1 MSLKTSVAALTTA
14 AFIATSMALMPV
26 QVPVASAQAP
36 ITQVGVEAREV
47 TTDLRCSANA
57 PVLGA
62 QDADQPVALT
72 TVSPTSVT
80 PGTEFEVISQTGEL
94 AVPTD
99 VGGFGINFMN
109 NIVTRTVFS
118 NDADFVSAELDM
130 SSAYYKL
137 TPTSPEGPLP
147 GTAPSVSYN
156 PANRMLSLTMPGPY
170 VGGSVLQA
178 PRVITTWISR
188 SNGSVFTSEFGGNI
202 PASTSSFPWA
212 DPGFTLNVNANLPDP
227 IGTSNIPTFCAPNY
241 GPRSNIPANLSV
253 PRPFLSRTISDD
265 QPPTIVF
272 RTPKNNVVY
281 EQDSVQE
288 VDFECIDPSG
298 VATCVGTLA
307 DGDLLDTSTFGT
319 RQFTVTATDPFGFE
333 REQTITYSI
342 AGNSEPTVDAG
353 ADQDVASNTL
363 ITLSGSATDP
373 DAGQLVSYL
382 WEQVSGPAVTLSD
395 TDDPFSTVT
404 TFTSPPG
411 PATLVFRL
419 RADDGFATGEDTVT
433 VTVLDNTPPVLT
445 NPLNNVTINTRTSTV
460 LNATATDAEGYPVTY
475 LWTQVDADGEELA
488 ADDPDRVITG
498 RPTTASI
505 TVNAPNRNTGA
516 DLRFRVVVSDGDERA
531 DLEQTVVVTVRPN
544 RTPVVTA
551 GDDQTVN
558 ALTAASV
565 QLAGASTDADGHP
578 ITYAWTQVDENGDP
592 LELADPDLVVLSSL
606 TAANPTFT
614 APAGPKTLYFA
625 LAASDPY
632 ETTDA
637 LVTVTVAANQAP
649 VFTAGQA
656 TQSGRGGGAISITGT
671 ASDPDGHAISYQ
683 WTQVDSS
690 GDPLTLGDPSTVTIT
705 NPTSAT
711 ASVEAPFNASPYV
724 LYFRVT
730 ASDSFGGSSSL
741 VVTLDVLGN
750 RAPVALSPDR
760 NPALGATV
768 NLNGSATDPD
778 GHDITGWEWTQV
790 DENGDPVD
798 PLDAV
803 TLAPNNTAQNVSFTA
818 STTNGTVYYF
828 ELVATD
834 EYGADSEPVTVTV
847 TVGNKAPTVSAG
859 SNTTGT
865 AVNQTVTLT
874 GTVNDLDVGDSATYL
889 WEQVDSTGDLVTSG
903 PDLVTIANPAA
914 LSTTFVTPTQNV
926 ATTLFFRLTATDSFG
941 ATGSA
946 TRSVGVIANRGPA
959 TPVAATALPVQAS
972 RTVGTYAQ
980 FTATAPT
987 DPDGHPSS
995 GFTYNW
1001 IQTSGTG
1008 ATSDCRGNDSCGA
1021 NVPELEFLTSGTYT
1035 VPGLGS
1041 VTATARQPVVLVPGN
1056 WAATSSMFVRYTV
1069 GDGFGATSAISPN
1082 LTFTITNTATSIQWA
1097 VRGTGTP
1104 ATGVA
1109 ADTSPRNPVWGNAV
1123 VEIDATQNPA
1133 KTLST
1138 SDPDG
1143 PISYTLRQYTSAT
1156 NTTACSTTTVG
1167 ATQCQ
1172 LGRPGTRVTNQTN
1185 TTGKFTF
1192 EIEPGRNAYFRL
1204 EYTQGGTTNTSTR
1217 FTVVSTQTGNT
1228 APVISF
1234 GTTPSTVYLG
1244 GSPTTITLD
1253 GIASDAQTS
1262 GGPFNVQLNTAP
1274 AGALPN
1280 QTLSYEWVQTDA
1292 GGVALPGGHPDLVTL
1307 SSSTALKPTFTSPSE
1322 PKTLHFRF
1330 TASDGVTS
1338 TSQLRSILFDVNG
1351 DPVVQQDK
1359 VVNVRP
1365 GATATLNPTI
1375 TDPNAGQTLT
1385 YAWEQTDENG
1395 DPIAPTVTLS
1405 ADDVAAPTFTAPIS
1419 STELTLY
1426 FEVTVSDGLG
1436 GTASGIV
1443 TVIVAANAAPVAD
1456 AGADQLGVLAGES
1469 VTLDATGSTDG
1480 DNDTLTYAWTQT
1492 GGPSVTLTGANT
1504 ATPSFTAP
1512 AYTDDELLTFQV
1524 TVTDTAPESDTDTVD
1539 IEILENQG
1547 PVADAPTPITGVKSG
1562 ETVDLAASA
1571 TDREGNTITYAW
1583 TQVDALGD
1591 PLADTEPTYVT
1602 LSSSSAQ
1609 NPSFTAPG
1617 LATGSTL
1624 YFRMV
1629 PTDSYGESG
1638 AAVTTTVSVLA
1649 NQAPTANAGSNQTSV
1664 PAGVNVTLNGS
1675 ASSDPDGNTITY
1687 AWTQTAGPAVVLS
1700 DDTAVQPVF
1709 VAPATNGAILTFRLI
1724 VTDQFGVSS
1733 APSFVTIGTK
1743 ANGKPVADTG
1753 GNQTGITTGET
1764 VTLDG
1769 SGSSDPDGHTIVH
1782 LWTQLDPVTGDP
1794 ILLTDP
1800 LRVELSDN
1808 PAEAPTFVAPA
1819 GGVLWFSLVVTDQ
1832 YGLSS
1837 DVEIVTVQVNPNVDP
1852 TADAGDDQTGIVPD
1866 TLVELSGSVADA
1878 DNPVG
1883 DQSLTVL
1890 WTQQSGTPVTLTGAS
1905 TLEPSFTAPNA
1916 AGDLVFRLTVTDGYG
1931 GSDFDEVTIS
1941 VVGNQKPIA
1950 NAGPNQSGIAVS
1962 DEVQLDGS
1970 ASADPD
1976 DHGVASY
1983 QWTQVDL
1990 AGDPVIPPTITLSSA
2005 TAVNPT
2011 FTVPGVNA
2019 AGLYRFS
2026 LVVTDGLGLASD
2038 PDIVEIATE
2047 ANAAPTASAGTNQTV
2062 SSLQLVTLLGS
2073 FTDPEGHTATYEW
2086 TQVNGAG
2093 NPITPTVTLSSTTAA
2108 QPTFTAPNS
2117 PSGSSLRFRLVVT
2130 DQFGAVSA
2138 PAFVS
2143 ISVLGNR
2150 APTAVASANVSIAGR
2165 AAPVAL
2171 IGDQSSDPDNH
2182 TITYSWTQVDPT
2194 TNIPVASGDPTEA
2207 TIANPTAANTTFVA
2221 PLTVA
2226 TVKFALVVTD
2236 QFGLSS
2242 APAYVTVELVA
2253 NNAPTANAGAPQVNR
2268 AANSTVTLTGSAID
2282 PDFGET
2288 FTYAWTQTDADGDP
2302 IDPAAPEK
2310 VTLNTPNVATTTF
2323 TTRTLMTAHT
2333 LYFRLLVTD
2342 SQGATS
2348 TATTTVAVN
2357 ANRAITGLAT
2367 PTVLPTAANAA
2378 WRTIGRGVQLTQSTA
2393 GTDPDGNPS
2402 SGWTYQW
2409 VQTDAAGNECAP
2421 DCAVA
2426 TVELK
2431 TSGSHPYATGAST
2444 NTTATATARQPIF
2457 VVPPVLVPNATLYF
2471 KAKVNDGF
2479 GAVAHSSVLT
2489 VTLTNSA
2496 PVLVRN
2502 NIDVWA
2508 GQDFSVERGIHTTSP
2523 CPTSG
2528 SNCQNLVPTN
2538 FAANTTVYGGMPVR
2552 LDGRTAA
2559 FDPDG
2564 GPVDVDFNTPTLP
2577 IVTAVNIAT
2586 QQPTASRRT
2595 AGACESGTSL
2605 SETDTPNVWLFTPT
2619 VEQSGFCRIQF
2630 RATDA
2635 AGSSTTW
2642 GTPDACLVVL
2652 FIITQC
2658 DGGQFHAG
2666 SASTGDWA
2674 RAANVSLNTQADFW
2688 LNVKQNVG
2696 GPSVSIAALPV
2707 RVFNSSTGAG
2717 DTVVT
2722 LDGSGTTDPDTQF
2735 VQPLTHQWVQ
2745 VDTETGDPLPAG
2757 HPDLVTLSSPTSLV
2771 TTFVAPVGGP
2781 RTLQFR
2787 LTSSDGRVPNTQVST
2802 SMKVTTRRPLPV
2814 ASASVEGSLAT
2825 EVRQGDL
2832 VELSGVGSSSPDGR
2846 DLTYEWRQVSGPEV
2860 ELFNFAERDASFI
2873 APEAPGSDP
2882 EDIVLELVVRDGF
2895 SANYQTVTV
2904 ETQPVADAPTN
2915 LTGSPADGSVNLTWS
2930 APVSDNGSTTNGF
2943 QIEVSAD
2950 GGTTWTVN
2958 VANTNSLDTEGTAT
2972 GLTNGTPY
2980 QFRVRAVGSNGI
2992 GRSSAPAGP
3001 ISPRTVPALIE
3012 DLAATPQNQAIT
3024 LTWTAPANGG
3034 ATIDSYIV
3042 EQSTEGGSWTALPA
3056 VAGTETSLLV
3066 TGLLNGTPYQFRI
3079 RAVNVAGDG
3088 PTSAA
3093 TTAVAPRDVPGAPR
3107 NVAGIPG
3114 IGSVRVNWLAPLDT
3128 GGSPVT
3134 GYKLERRAGSGAW
3147 VTVAANLP
3155 ATPTSRNVIGLLNGT
3170 SYTFR
3175 VSAIS
3180 AGGTGA
3186 GAVSEPVVAGAPTP
3200 PRNLVATPQPG
3211 RVNLSWTA
3219 PSSSGGLPISGY
3231 RIQQRIGTG
3240 SWTTVVSRAPAN
3252 PTTAQITITA
3262 SDTYSFRVLA
3272 LNLQRASAPSN
3283 IATVEVL
3290 ALPVT
3295 TPGKPTAVVAKTGKK
3310 KGVIRVTWKAPTE
3323 TGGAPITAYKVEVRK
3338 GKGAWT
3344 VAKPAVKAK
3353 ANPKTTVR
3361 KLDSKAKY
3369 KVRVSAI
3376 NSAGTSK
3383 ASKPSKGVTTR

>member
-1 MSLKTSVAALTTA
+1 MSLKTSVAAFTTA
-14 AFIATSMALMPV
+14 AFVATSMALMPV
-26 QVPVASAQAP
+26 EVPVASAQAP

-72 TVSPTSVT
+72 TVSPTSVA
-80 PGTEFEVISQTGEL
+80 PGTNFEVISQTGEL

-118 NDADFVSAELDM
+118 NDADFVSATLDM
-130 SSAYYKL
+130 SSAYYKP
-137 TPTSPEGPLP
+137 TPSSPEGPLP
-147 GTAPSVSYN
+147 GAAPSVSYN

-178 PRVITTWISR
+178 PRVITTWTSR

-253 PRPFLSRTISDD
+253 SRPFLSRTLSDD

-272 RTPKNNVVY
+272 RTPANNLVY
-281 EQDSVQE
+281 DLDSVQE
-288 VDFECIDPSG
+288 ADFECIDPSG
-298 VATCVGTLA
+298 VTSCVGTVA

-319 RQFTVTATDPFGFE
+319 RTFTVTATDSFGLE
-333 REQTITYSI
+333 REQTITYTI

-353 ADQDVASNTL
+353 ADQSVASNTQ

-395 TDDPFSTVT
+395 TDDPFNTVT
-404 TFTSPPG
+404 KFTSPPG

-419 RADDGFATGEDTVT
+419 RADDGFSTGNDTVT
-433 VTVLDNTPPVLT
+433 ITVLDNTPPALT
-445 NPLNNVTINTRTSTV
+445 NPLNDITINTRTSTV
-460 LNATATDAEGYPVTY
+460 LNATATDAEGYPVSY
-475 LWTQVDADGEELA
+475 SWTQVDENGDELA
-488 ADDPDRVITG
+488 SDDPDRVITG
-498 RPTTASI
+498 QPTTASI
-505 TVNAPNRNTGA
+505 TVNAPDRNAGST
-516 DLRFRVVVSDGDERA
+516 LRFNIVVSDGDERA
-531 DLEQTVVVTVRPN
+531 DFEQTVVVTVRPN
-544 RTPVVTA
+544 RTPAVTA

-558 ALTAASV
+558 ALTAGSV
-565 QLAGASTDADGHP
+565 QLAGASTDADGHA
-578 ITYAWTQVDENGDP
+578 ITYAWTQVDSNGDP
-592 LELADPDLVVLSSL
+592 LDLADPDLVVLSNP

-614 APAGPKTLYFA
+614 APQGPKTLYFA
-625 LAASDPY
+625 LAVSDPY

-637 LVTVTVAANQAP
+637 LVTVEVAANQAP
-649 VFTAGQA
+649 AFTAGQA
-656 TQSGRGGGAISITGT
+656 TQSGRGGGDIAITGAAT
-671 ASDPDGHAISYQ
+671 DADGHTISYQ
-683 WTQVDSS
+683 WTQVDSN
-690 GDPLTLGDPSTVTIT
+690 GDPLAPGDPALVTIT
-705 NPTSAT
+705 NATSAT
-711 ASVEAPFNASPYV
+711 ASIDAPFNASPYV

-730 ASDSFGGSSSL
+730 ASDAFGGTASL

-778 GHDITGWEWTQV
+778 GHAITGWEWTQV
-790 DENGDPVD
+790 DSNGDPVD

-803 TLAPNNTAQNVSFTA
+803 TLAPDNVSQNVSFTA
-818 STTNGTVYYF
+818 AALAGTVYYF

-834 EYGADSEPVTVTV
+834 EYGADSDPVTVTV

-859 SNTTGT
+859 ANTTGT

-874 GTVNDLDVGDSATYL
+874 GSVTDPDAGDSATYL
-889 WEQVDSTGDLVTSG
+889 WEQVDSVGDLVTSG
-903 PDLVTIANPAA
+903 PDLVVITDPTA
-914 LSTTFVTPTQNV
+914 LSTTFVTPTQST
-926 ATTLFFRLTATDSFG
+926 ATTLYFRLTATDSAG
-941 ATGSA
+941 ATGTA
-946 TRSVGVIANRGPA
+946 TRSVGVIANRAPA
-959 TPVAATALPVQAS
+959 TPVAATALPAQAS

-987 DPDGHPSS
+987 DPDGHPSA

-1001 IQTSGTG
+1001 IQTSSTG
-1008 ATSDCRGNDSCGA
+1008 ATTDCRGNDSCGA
-1021 NVPELEFLTSGTYT
+1021 NVPELEFLTTGTYT

-1041 VTATARQPVVLVPGN
+1041 VTATPRQPVVLVPGQ
-1056 WAATSSMFVRYTV
+1056 WASTSSMFVRYTV
-1069 GDGFGATSAISPN
+1069 GDGFGATSAVSPN
-1082 LTFTITNTATSIQWA
+1082 LTFSMTNTATSIQWA

-1104 ATGVA
+1104 ATNVA
-1109 ADTSPRNPVWGNAV
+1109 ADASPRNPVWGNSV

-1133 KTLST
+1133 KTLTT

-1143 PISYTLRQYTSAT
+1143 PITYTLNQYTSSS
-1156 NTTACSTTTVG
+1156 NTTNCSTGTAG

-1172 LGRPGTRVTNQTN
+1172 LGLPGTRVTSQTN

-1192 EIEPGRNAYFRL
+1192 TMEPGRNAYFRL
-1204 EYTQGGTTNTSTR
+1204 SYAQGGTTSTTTR

-1234 GTTPSTVYLG
+1234 GTTPSTVFLS

-1262 GGPFNVQLNTAP
+1262 GGPFNVQLNSAGV
-1274 AGALPN
+1274 GALPN

-1292 GGVALPGGHPDLVTL
+1292 GGTALPGGHPDLVTL
-1307 SSSTALKPTFTSPSE
+1307 SSSTALKPTFTSPDD

-1330 TASDGVTS
+1330 TASDGVTTTSS
-1338 TSQLRSILFDVNG
+1338 TRSILFDVNG

-1395 DPIAPTVTLS
+1395 DPISPTVTLS
-1405 ADDVAAPTFTAPIS
+1405 SATAAAPTFTAPIS
-1419 STELTLY
+1419 ATELTLY

-1443 TVIVAANAAPVAD
+1443 TVVVAANAAPVAN
-1456 AGADQLGVLAGES
+1456 AGDDQLGVLAGETVNLS
-1469 VTLDATGSTDG
+1469 ASGSTDG

-1492 GGPSVTLTGANT
+1492 GGPAVTLTGGTT

-1512 AYTDDELLTFQV
+1512 AYADDEVLTFEV

-1547 PVADAPTPITGVKSG
+1547 PVADAPAPITGVKAG
-1562 ETVDLAASA
+1562 ETVDLVASA

-1583 TQVDALGD
+1583 TQVDGSGD
-1591 PLADTEPTYVT
+1591 PLDISDPTSVT
-1602 LSSSSAQ
+1602 LSSGSAQ
-1609 NPSFTAPG
+1609 NPTFDAPG
-1617 LATGSTL
+1617 LATTSTL

-1629 PTDSYGESG
+1629 PTDSYGENG

-1649 NQAPTANAGSNQTSV
+1649 NQAPVANAGSNQTSV

-1687 AWTQTAGPAVVLS
+1687 AWTQTAGPAVTLS
-1700 DDTAVQPVF
+1700 DDTAVQPMF

-1724 VTDQFGVSS
+1724 VTDQFGVAST
-1733 APSFVTIGTK
+1733 PSFVTIGTK

-1837 DVEIVTVQVNPNVDP
+1837 DVEIVTVEVNPNVAP
-1852 TADAGDDQTGIVPD
+1852 TADAGPDQPGIVPD
-1866 TLVELSGSVADA
+1866 TVVELSGSVADV

-1883 DQSLTVL
+1883 NQSLTVL
-1890 WTQQSGTPVTLTGAS
+1890 WTQEGGTPVTLTGPAG
-1905 TLEPSFTAPNA
+1905 LEPTFTAPNA

-1931 GSDFDEVTIS
+1931 GTDFDEVTVS

-1950 NAGPNQSGIAVS
+1950 NAGPDQSGIAVS
-1962 DEVQLDGS
+1962 DDVQLDGS

-1983 QWTQVDL
+1983 QWTQVDVN
-1990 AGDPVIPPTITLSSA
+1990 GDPVVPSTVTLSDD
-2005 TAVNPT
+2005 TVVDPT

-2038 PDIVEIATE
+2038 PDIVEVATE
-2047 ANAAPTASAGTNQTV
+2047 ANAAPTANAGANQTV
-2062 SSLQLVTLLGS
+2062 ASLQLVTLLGA

-2093 NPITPTVTLSSTTAA
+2093 NPIAPTVTLSSNTAL

-2117 PSGSSLRFRLVVT
+2117 TSGTSLRFRLVVT

-2143 ISVLGNR
+2143 VSVLGNR

-2165 AAPVAL
+2165 EAPVAL

-2194 TNIPVASGDPTEA
+2194 TNVPVTSGDPTEA
-2207 TIANPTAANTTFVA
+2207 TIADPTAANTTFVA
-2221 PLTVA
+2221 PLSVA

-2242 APAYVTVELVA
+2242 APAYVTIELVA

-2268 AANSTVTLTGSAID
+2268 AANSTVTLTGSATD

-2288 FTYAWTQTDADGDP
+2288 FTYAWTQTDAAGDP

-2310 VTLNTPNVATTTF
+2310 VTLNTPNSASTTF
-2323 TTRTLMTAHT
+2323 TTRTLNNAHT

-2342 SQGATS
+2342 SQSATS
-2348 TATTTVAVN
+2348 NATTTVAVN
-2357 ANRAITGLAT
+2357 ANRAITGLAA
-2367 PTVLPTAANAA
+2367 PTVLPTAANVA

-2402 SGWTYQW
+2402 GGWTYEW

-2431 TSGSHPYATGAST
+2431 TSGSHPYATSASANT
-2444 NTTATATARQPIF
+2444 NATATARQPIF
-2457 VVPPVLVPNATLYF
+2457 TVPPVLVPNATLYF

-2479 GAVAHSSVLT
+2479 GAIATLSVIS
-2489 VTLTNSA
+2489 VPLTNSA

-2502 NIDVWA
+2502 NIDVFA

-2528 SNCQNLVPTN
+2528 SNCQNLVATN
-2538 FAANTTVYGGMPVR
+2538 FAANTTVYGGMPVL

-2577 IVTAVNIAT
+2577 VVTAVNIAT
-2586 QQPTASRRT
+2586 QAPTASRRT

-2605 SETDTPNVWLFTPT
+2605 SETDTPNVWSFTPT

-2642 GTPDACLVVL
+2642 GTPDACLVIL

-2658 DGGQFHAG
+2658 TGGQFHAG

-2674 RAANVSLNTQADFW
+2674 RGANVSLNTQADFW

-2696 GPSVSIAALPV
+2696 GPNIAIDPLPV
-2707 RVFNSSTGAG
+2707 RVFNTSTGAG

-2722 LDGSGTTDPDTQF
+2722 LDASDTVDPDTQF
-2735 VQPLTHQWVQ
+2735 AQPLTHQWEQ
-2745 VDTETGDPLPAG
+2745 VDTVTGDPLPTG
-2757 HPDLVTLSSPTSLV
+2757 HPDLVQLATPTALV
-2771 TTFVAPVGGP
+2771 TTFVAPTGGP
-2781 RTLQFR
+2781 RFLQFR
-2787 LTSSDGRVPNTQVST
+2787 LTSSDGRVTTTGVST
-2802 SMKVTTRRPLPV
+2802 SMKVTTRRPVPV
-2814 ASASVEGSLAT
+2814 ATATVDGSPVT
-2825 EVRQGDL
+2825 EVRQDEL
-2832 VELSGVGSSSPDGR
+2832 VNLSGVGSTSPDGR

-2860 ELFNFAERDASFI
+2860 ELLGRTTIDASFV
-2873 APEAPGSDP
+2873 APEAPGADP

-2904 ETQPVADAPTN
+2904 ETQPVADAPTD
-2915 LTGSPADGSVNLTWS
+2915 LTAVETDASLELTWS
-2930 APVSDNGSTTNGF
+2930 APLEDNGSTTTGF
-2943 QIEVSAD
+2943 RIEVSTD
-2950 GGTTWTVN
+2950 GGTTWTTN
-2958 VANTNSLDTEGTAT
+2958 VANTESFDTEGTAT

-2980 QFRVRAVGSNGI
+2980 LVRVRAVGDNGV
-2992 GRSSAPAGP
+2992 GRASAPVGP
-3001 ISPRTVPALIE
+3001 VTPRTVPGLIE
-3012 DLAATPQNQAIT
+3012 DLVATPQNQAIT
-3024 LTWTAPANGG
+3024 LTWTAPSTGG
-3034 ATIDSYIV
+3034 ATISSYVV
-3042 EQSTEGGSWTALPA
+3042 EQSTEGGAFTPLPS

-3088 PTSAA
+3088 PTSDA

-3134 GYKLERRAGSGAW
+3134 GYKLERRAGNGAW
-3147 VTVAANLP
+3147 VTVAANLA

-3186 GAVSEPVVAGAPTP
+3186 ATVSTPVVAGAPTA
-3200 PRNLVATPQPG
+3200 PRNLTITPQRG
-3211 RVNLSWTA
+3211 KVNLSWTA
-3219 PSSSGGLPISGY
+3219 PSSSGGLPLTGY

-3240 SWTTVVSRAPAN
+3240 AWTTVVAKAPIA
-3252 PTTAQITITA
+3252 PTTAEVAVST
-3262 SDTYSFRVLA
+3262 SDTYSFRVIA

-3283 IATVEVL
+3283 VVTAEVL
-3290 ALPVT
+3290 AAPIT
-3295 TPGKPTAVVAKTGKK
+3295 KPGKPTAVVAKAGKK
-3310 KGVIRVTWKAPTE
+3310 KGSLKVTWKAPAV
-3323 TGGAPITAYKVEVRK
+3323 TGGAPITSYKVEVRK

-3344 VAKPAVKAK
+3344 VAKPAAKAK
-3353 ANPKTTVR
+3353 AKPKVTLR
-3361 KLDSKAKY
+3361 KLDSKSKY
-3369 KVRVSAI
+3369 KVRVSAV

-3383 ASKPSKGVTTR
+3383 ASKPSKGIKTR